1 MSTLSTTVQDPLAVG
16 IPGHGPIDPGGGM
29 SAADVWAMLVRRAVL
44 ATFLF
49 VLFSAL
55 AIGGFAAWWLKFP
68 GYRSESLIECV
79 SNIPDTGMTIEQ
91 ERLKQDEHER
101 FVMSQA
107 LLLKSPSV
115 LQDALR
121 ITAVRETDWY
131 RSVEPGRHLLEL
143 TEELSATPVRGTNF
157 LRVSIECHNPKD
169 ASTIVNQVVS
179 SWYSSAKK
187 RSADQFT
194 DEALVTAQGEMDAL
208 ENEIGGGQERLRLMA
223 ARLPAGARLDPAGN
237 MINQQV
243 REYAVQVAQLEL
255 ELSQLA
261 QYRAIYNDP
270 AGVAITAE
278 DRMFV
283 ELDPEVSQASQR
295 LFLLEQQ
302 RAADANVYGAEHSV
316 IKQIEAQ
323 IAGSQ
328 SKLDELRAIKLAERR
343 ADIREATNTA
353 YENTRHALLQARE
366 HLAKEEASLQDQDR
380 LLLDYATLEA
390 EVEQRVEYRKGLD
403 EYIKGLQRIKDR
415 GTAIKVNI
423 AQSATDPL
431 ERSSPSVLL
440 IPAALFAALALAV
453 GIALALELMDTSV
466 RTSQDITRHLEV
478 AMLGLVPH
486 TDDEELTIRQ
496 VESAVRDAPR
506 SMVAEAFRGIR
517 TNLHFSAPPQRQRT
531 VLVTSPRPDDGKT
544 TVACNLAMAIA
555 QGGRRVLLIDANFRR
570 PHVAAVFGHKP
581 GTGLSNILVGD
592 ATLAA
597 HVIKTDIPGLDVLH
611 SGPTPPNPVELLGGE
626 PCRKLLEDATAQYD
640 RVIIDSA
647 PVLLASDALVLGPA
661 VDGIIVVVRAKRS
674 SRGAARRAC
683 LLLADVGA
691 QVLGAVL
698 NAAQVTRGGYFREQL
713 RAYYDYQTDTPD
725 RPAPTLPSKKDA

>member
-1 MSTLSTTVQDPLAVG
+1 MSTLTSTVQERIAIPAHSAGLDESAGAVSLKD
-16 IPGHGPIDPGGGM
+16 IM
-29 SAADVWAMLVRRAVL
+29 TMLVRRAVL

-49 VLFSAL
+49 ILFTAL
-55 AIGGFAAWWLKFP
+55 AIGSFAGWWFKFP
-68 GYRSESLIECV
+68 GYRSESLVECI

-107 LLLKSPSV
+107 VLLKSPDI
-115 LQDALR
+115 LQTALG
-121 ITAVRETDWY
+121 ITSVRETDWY
-131 RSVEPGRHLLEL
+131 KSVEPGRHLLEL
-143 TEELSATPVRGTNF
+143 TDELGATPVRGTNF
-157 LRVSIECHNPKD
+157 LRVSMECRNPKD
-169 ASTIVNQVVS
+169 AATIVNEVVRR
-179 SWYSSAKK
+179 WYQSAKK

-194 DEALVTAQGEMDAL
+194 DESLLTAQDEMDVL
-208 ENEIGGGQERLRLMA
+208 QNEVNERRDRLRQMA

-243 REYAVQVAQLEL
+243 REYAIQVAQLEL

-261 QYRAIYNDP
+261 QYRSIYNDP
-270 AGVAITAE
+270 EGVAITAE

-302 RAADANVYGAEHSV
+302 QAADANVYGAEHSV
-316 IKQIEAQ
+316 IKQLNAQ
-323 IAGSQ
+323 IAGSE
-328 SKLDELRAIKLAERR
+328 SKLNELRAIKLAERR

-353 YENTRHALLQARE
+353 YENTRHSLLQARE
-366 HLAKEEASLQDQDR
+366 HLAKEEALLQDQDR
-380 LLLDYATLEA
+380 ALLDYATLEA
-390 EVEQRVEYRKGLD
+390 EVEQRVEYSQTLD
-403 EYIKGLQRIKDR
+403 EYIKSLQRIKDR
-415 GTAIKVNI
+415 GTAIKINI
-423 AQSATDPL
+423 AQPATDPL
-431 ERSSPSVLL
+431 ERSSPSLLL
-440 IPAALFAALALAV
+440 IPASIFMALALAV
-453 GIALALELMDTSV
+453 GIALALELMDTTV
-466 RTSQDITRHLEV
+466 RTSQDITRHLET

-486 TDDEELTIRQ
+486 TDDEELTIRH
-496 VESAVRDAPR
+496 VESAVRDAPQ

-517 TNLHFSAPPQRQRT
+517 TNLHFSAPAERQRT
-531 VLVTSPRPDDGKT
+531 VLVTSPRPEDGKT

-570 PHVAAVFGHKP
+570 PEVGKVFGHKP
-581 GTGLSNILVGD
+581 GKGLSNILIGD
-592 ATLAA
+592 SALASYAT
-597 HVIKTDIPGLDVLH
+597 KTDIPGLDVLH

-626 PCRKLLEDATAQYD
+626 PCRKLLTDATAQYD
-640 RVIIDSA
+640 HVIIDTA

-661 VDGIIVVVRAKRS
+661 VDGVIVVVRAKHN

-691 QVLGAVL
+691 HLFGAVL
-698 NAAQVTRGGYFREQL
+698 NAAQVSRGGYFREQL

-725 RPAPTLPSKKDA
+725 RSEPTPPEAKDV